1 MKNTLACF
9 SALFVTGV
17 CVAAAHDGAVSDDDA
32 LSQARAALAKLSLEE
47 KVSLC
52 AGNGTFTLNAIPH
65 AGIKEE
71 WYFSDN
77 SSTVN
82 AEMNR
87 WTWGAS
93 GAKGDESTMLPSM
106 SALASTWNV
115 ELARAH
121 GDVLGSEAAHR
132 GKDQMLGPGVNLMR
146 TPLCGRNWEYLSEDP
161 CLAGDLA
168 AAMIRGVQSHDVAAC
183 VKHFCL
189 NNQENDRFRVDVTVD
204 DRTLNELYLEPFRRA
219 IVRGGAWTVMSAYN
233 KYNGDFI
240 SENPFLQRCV
250 LRERWGFKG
259 QIVTDWGGQRSCA
272 KAAKAGCG
280 VEMDMGGNI
289 HHLFNPKEKKYPLAD
304 AVRRGEVCEATVDDM
319 ALRVLW
325 VMAKA
330 KFLGGRHRAPGE
342 RNTPR
347 HQEVARTIGEE
358 SIALLKNDLATL
370 PLDPAKVKR
379 ILVAGTLGDVEH
391 CGLGWSASG
400 KPPYEITPLKGLEEY
415 FAKRGVAIEFDRV
428 PLATGDAAAS
438 AVDIDVRHLD
448 TFAGDAAGYQQRSWK
463 AEYFRGKDP
472 VGKPVCVD
480 WPRKLDFTTGIGAP
494 HQEELFKAGGDDR
507 AFAIRYTAKLVAPE
521 SGRFY
526 FSAATSAS
534 WPIEASFTL
543 DGKDVLPRKPKG
555 VVVREQ
561 VFAYAELEKGRAY
574 DAEVI
579 YRGVAKQ
586 GEVNRLKFVWL
597 PPSNAG
603 DPAKM
608 RAMAEAA
615 DAVLVLTGTTLGH
628 GRAKECE
635 GGDRPDLKLPDG
647 MDETVATIL
656 SWKLPKTVVVNH
668 SGAPVEMPWVGQCPT
683 LLQMSY
689 LGQESGRALARVLFG
704 DVNPSGHLPCS
715 WPKRLED
722 TAVAQM
728 GTLTPTN
735 SIYNERFYI
744 GYRWHDRKGIE
755 PMFPFGYGLSYTTF
769 KVGGC
774 EVSAKG
780 ARGESE
786 WTVSAEVANA
796 GRVAGKEVV
805 QFYVA
810 CPGAKVE
817 RCVKDLRGFAKTRL
831 LKPGE
836 KERLACTLTPRDL
849 AYWDTF
855 ANRFRADAGEYEVL
869 VGTSAK
875 EIVGK
880 VRLSLAEPVEFAH

>member
-1 MKNTLACF
+1 MEKMKGKIPFLFA
-9 SALFVTGV
+9 ALSMTA
-17 CVAAAHDGAVSDDDA
+17 VAVAEVSDGEA
-32 LSQARAALAKLSLEE
+32 LRLARETLAKLTLEE

-65 AGIKEE
+65 AGIPDE

-93 GAKGDESTMLPSM
+93 GATGDESTVLPSM
-106 SALASTWNV
+106 SALASTWDV
-115 ELARAH
+115 ALARAH
-121 GDVLGSEAAHR
+121 GDVLGAEAAHR

-146 TPLCGRNWEYLSEDP
+146 TPLCGRNWEYMGEDP
-161 CLAGDLA
+161 CLAGDMA

-189 NNQENDRFRVDVTVD
+189 NSQENDRFKVDVIVD
-204 DRTLNELYLEPFRRA
+204 ARTLNELYLEPFRRA
-219 IVRGGAWTVMSAYN
+219 IVDGGVWTVMSAYN
-233 KYNGDFI
+233 KYNGDYI
-240 SENPFLQRCV
+240 SENAYLQRNV
-250 LRERWGFKG
+250 LRDRWGFKG
-259 QIVTDWGGQRSCA
+259 QIVTDWGGQHSCA
-272 KAAKAGCG
+272 KAANAGCG
-280 VEMDMGGNI
+280 VEMNMGGDI
-289 HHLFNPKEKKYPLAD
+289 HHLFNPKEMKYPLAE
-304 AVRRGEVCEATVDDM
+304 AVRRGEVSEATVDDM
-319 ALRVLW
+319 VLRVLW

-347 HQEVARTIGEE
+347 HQEIARTIGEE
-358 SIALLKNDLATL
+358 SITLLKNERGTL
-370 PLDPAKVKR
+370 PLDPAQVKR
-379 ILVAGTLGDVEH
+379 ILVAGNLADIEH

-415 FAKRGVAIEFDRV
+415 FAKRGEKVEFDRIS
-428 PLATGDAAAS
+428 LATGDIAAS

-463 AEYFRGKDP
+463 AEYFRGQDP

-480 WPRKLDFTTGIGAP
+480 WPRKLDFTTGVEAP
-494 HQEELFKAGGDDR
+494 HQAELFKAGGDDR

-526 FSAATSAS
+526 FSAATSPS
-534 WPIEASFTL
+534 WPVEASFTL
-543 DGKDVLPRKPKG
+543 DGRDVLPRKPEG

-561 VFAYAELEKGRAY
+561 VFGFVELERGRTY
-574 DAEVI
+574 EAEVV

-586 GEVNRLKFVWL
+586 GESNHLKFVWL
-597 PPSNAG
+597 PPSGAG
-603 DPAKM
+603 DPVKM

-647 MDETVATIL
+647 MDETVSMIL
-656 SWKLPKTVVVNH
+656 SWKLPQTVVVNH
-668 SGAPVEMPWVGQCPT
+668 SGAPVELPWLDQCPT
-683 LLQMSY
+683 LVQMSY

-704 DVNPSGHLPCS
+704 DVNPSGRLPCS

-728 GTLTPTN
+728 GTLTPTH
-735 SIYNERFYI
+735 SIYNERFYV
-744 GYRWHDRKGIE
+744 GYRWHDRKGIA
-755 PMFPFGYGLSYTTF
+755 PLFPFGYGLSYTTF
-769 KVGGC
+769 DVGGC
-774 EVSAKG
+774 AVEAEG
-780 ARGESE
+780 AGGETV
-786 WTVSAEVANA
+786 WTASAEVANT

-810 CPGAKVE
+810 YPGAKVE
-817 RCVKDLRGFAKTRL
+817 RCVKELRGFAKTRL
-831 LKPGE
+831 LQPGE

-849 AYWDTF
+849 AYWDEF
-855 ANRFRADAGEYEVL
+855 ESRFRADAGEYEVL
-869 VGTSAK
+869 VGTSARD
-875 EIVGK
+875 IVGK
-880 VRLSLAEPVEFAH
+880 VAIRLEADVVFPN